1 MRILVST
8 VQVPFVRGGA
18 EAHANRLCEELN
30 KAGHEAEIVA
40 IPYRWYPPQLIMD
53 HLMACRLLNLENCSG
68 KSVDRVVG
76 LKFPAYHVR
85 HPNKVIWMLHQ
96 HRTAY
101 ELWDHPNSDLSK
113 TRDGVEVRDALRRA
127 DTELLGEAEKIFTNS
142 KTVAKRLFDYCER
155 PGTPLYHPPPL
166 ADEHFCDGD
175 AGYLFFPSR
184 ICGMKRQHLAIEAL
198 ATLGKNSKVKLCFSG
213 AVDEDKYFQKLQK
226 LVEKHGLNDR
236 VIFRGHVSKV
246 DFLSLYAQARAVVY
260 TPLDEDYGYVSLE
273 SMLSKKPVVTVADT
287 GGVMEFIDE
296 DVGWVT
302 DSNPEALGQALQE
315 AWDNASACAEKGVA
329 AYERYQALG
338 ISWQNAVEQLTR

>member
-1 MRILVST
+1 
-8 VQVPFVRGGA
+8 
-18 EAHANRLCEELN
+18 
-30 KAGHEAEIVA
+30 
-40 IPYRWYPPQLIMD
+40 
-53 HLMACRLLNLENCSG
+53 
-68 KSVDRVVG
+68 
-76 LKFPAYHVR
+76 
-85 HPNKVIWMLHQ
+85 
-96 HRTAY
+96 
-101 ELWDHPNSDLSK
+101 
-113 TRDGVEVRDALRRA
+113 
-127 DTELLGEAEKIFTNS
+127 
-142 KTVAKRLFDYCER
+142 
-155 PGTPLYHPPPL
+155 
-166 ADEHFCDGD
+166 
-175 AGYLFFPSR
+175 
-184 ICGMKRQHLAIEAL
+184 MKRQHLAIEAL